1 MHSKSFFFLIIIIL
15 LSFTQ
20 NALHTKDE
28 WKSRTIYELLTDRFA
43 RTGEDYKT
51 GCDLSNYCGGTFKG
65 IQQHLDYISGM
76 GFNAIWISPI
86 VLNKEGSYHGYHA
99 LDLY

>member
-1 MHSKSFFFLIIIIL
+1 MNSKLFTFITINLI
-15 LSFTQ
+15 LSFIQ
-20 NALHTKDE
+20 SAKRTKEE

-43 RTGEDYKT
+43 KSGEDNKQY
-51 GCDLSNYCGGTFKG
+51 CDLSNYCGGTFQG

-86 VLNKEGSYHGYHA
+86 LNIKKA
-99 LDLY
+99 LITVIML